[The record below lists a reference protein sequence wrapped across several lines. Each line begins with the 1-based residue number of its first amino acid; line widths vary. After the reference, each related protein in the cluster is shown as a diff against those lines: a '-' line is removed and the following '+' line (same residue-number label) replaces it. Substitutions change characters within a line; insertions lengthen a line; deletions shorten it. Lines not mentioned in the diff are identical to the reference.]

1 MVWSGMSLLQSR
13 DLKNGRQIIPKGVR
27 AGAEVCEIP
36 REGPKRRERSDSKC
50 KEI

>member
-1 MVWSGMSLLQSR
+1 MSLLQSR

-36 REGPKRRERSDSKC
+36 REVRGRAPEGLQGPKRRE
-50 KEI
+50 